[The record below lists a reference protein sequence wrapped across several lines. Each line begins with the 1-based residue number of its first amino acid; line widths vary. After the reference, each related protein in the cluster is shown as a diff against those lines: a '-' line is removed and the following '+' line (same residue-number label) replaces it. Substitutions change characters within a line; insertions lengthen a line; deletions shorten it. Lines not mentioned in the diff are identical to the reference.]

1 MKKSRISMG
10 VLALS
15 AAMAGLA
22 VSAVPEG
29 RHFLLEGESPPGT
42 VRFVSHQT
50 IELSDAAAKTTWVTV
65 TRTGDFSDPRYG
77 AFSIT
82 PTMLSQMVSNFDK
95 RVTGQDIYID
105 VAHKHSDGAAA
116 KVVKLEVQDNRL
128 RALVEWTPFG
138 VAAVRDR
145 GFTYLSAEFHEAW
158 TDNEK
163 GAAHGC
169 VLLGAGLTIRPVIK
183 HLDPVQLSTTDNS
196 DRDYRLLLSP
206 TLIKQLTETEMKKYL
221 EQLLAR
227 LILLG
232 FTDANAKPLLDLA
245 EKQLTSVLAEESKCL
260 AVLDSLCLTADAAMK
275 QIKAAGG
282 TGNFTITL
290 ASPGGENPEQIV
302 ERLLAQRETAA
313 ITTATTLAAK
323 LKLLSDTIA
332 DGDKTLTPEGVKKF
346 ADDYAPMVT
355 AASTD
360 DQVKHL
366 ASLAVKQ
373 AKALSAAHKLVGL
386 GYNPASGN
394 VHITVETGN
403 SIKSLQATVDQR
415 LGLTNEKDPI
425 RFERTGGTL
434 LAANKD
440 FAEKVLAEFDR
451 ANGEVLFRE
460 NELHKSLAAGVGS
473 VSDVA
478 VPKIAERT
486 VLREALYGLMSLGLV
501 NVGTAAFANVITI
514 PYSYRDTTAAGVDG
528 LRRYEGQ
535 AIRKG
540 GIIQTEE
547 ETRPIPQK
555 LAFQLSSEMRML
567 LGASVIDFEPVAENM
582 RNMVRIVGE
591 DVEAINLNELAT
603 SADEF
608 AAVAVVAENRGA
620 DVDGTKRIFA
630 LASFP
635 VIRPRKVY
643 DLKGVQQGSTA
654 NPIVVTLNSVV
665 REEYILPAD
674 GTALAAGTYYVMDY
688 NLGELQFVNQAGVA
702 VTPTNA
708 WPLTVSYSYST
719 NVSKFD
725 TDLGSDAV
733 DVKWD
738 KLLFAIG
745 GRKAVIEDDRFYTP
759 NMILMSGNVN
769 NALSQAK
776 TFQAN
781 SARVATGLASDGSVG
796 FVKDMPVWRPRA
808 PRSAF
813 GDTRILVGE
822 RGTTRFRMVKPW
834 AVNPL
839 EQARNSAG
847 AFIDAQ
853 ETFGTQWV
861 GSHTPTQL
869 KGSKTST
876 ILYSAT
882 GRVSRA

>member
-1 MKKSRISMG
+1 MG
-10 VLALS
+10 VMLAVT
-15 AAMAGLA
+15 AMAA
-22 VSAVPEG
+22 ASASAVPQG
-29 RHFLLEGESPPGT
+29 RHFLLEDEATPGV
-42 VRFVSHQT
+42 VRFLTQA
-50 IELSDAAAKTTWVTV
+50 IELAEGEKQTWITV
-65 TRTGDFSDPRYG
+65 TRTGDFTDPRYDK
-77 AFSIT
+77 FSIT
-82 PTMLSQMVSNFDK
+82 PLMLSQMVSNFDK
-95 RVTGQDIYID
+95 RVVGQDLYID

-116 KVVKLEVQDNRL
+116 KVLQLKVEGGKL

-138 VAAVRDR
+138 IDAVKKR
-145 GFTYLSAEFHEAW
+145 GFTYLSAEFHENW

-163 GAAHGC
+163 GVAHGC

-183 HLDPVQLSTTDNS
+183 NLDPVLLSTGDDDHANPVRVLIS
-196 DRDYRLLLSP
+196 PALL
-206 TLIKQLTETEMKKYL
+206 KQLTETDMNYL
-221 EQLLAR
+221 QMLLAR
-227 LILLG
+227 LIALG
-232 FTDANAKPLLDLA
+232 FTEATAKPLLDAA
-245 EKQLTSVLAEESKCL
+245 EKQLEAAKDDKAKCL
-260 AVLDSLCLTADAAMK
+260 ATVEAWAVAGDTAMK

-282 TGNFTITL
+282 DGKTVVIQLAAPETGDVAGEVAKQL
-290 ASPGGENPEQIV
+290 AA
-302 ERLLAQRETAA
+302 RDTAA
-313 ITTATTLAAK
+313 AATATTLATK
-323 LKLLSDTIA
+323 LKLLSDTIKE
-332 DGDKTLTPEGVKKF
+332 GDKTLTDEGVKKF
-346 ADDYAPMVT
+346 AEDYAPMVT
-355 AASTD
+355 ATTTD

-366 ASLAVKQ
+366 AALAVKQ
-373 AKALSAAHKLVGL
+373 AQKLSAAQKLVGL
-386 GYNPASGN
+386 GYNPASGS

-403 SIKSLQATVDQR
+403 SIKLLQETVDKR
-415 LGLTNEKDPI
+415 LGLTNEKDAA
-425 RFERTGGTL
+425 RFERTGGVL

-451 ANGEVLFRE
+451 ANGEMLFKE
-460 NELHKSLAAGVGS
+460 SELHKSLAAGVGS

-608 AAVAVVAENRGA
+608 AAVAVVTENRGA
-620 DVDGTKRIFA
+620 DVDGTKRVFP
-630 LASFP
+630 LANFP

-643 DLKGVQQGSTA
+643 DLKGVQQGSTV

-665 REEYILPAD
+665 RNEYILPAD

-688 NLGELQFVNQAGVA
+688 NLGELQFVTEAGVA
-702 VTPTNA
+702 MTPTNA

-738 KLLFAIG
+738 KLLFSIG
-745 GRKAVIEDDRFYTP
+745 GRKAVIEDDRYYTP

-796 FVKDMPVWRPRA
+796 FIKDMPVWRPRA

-834 AVNPL
+834 AVNPM
-839 EQARNSAG
+839 EQARNNAG

-869 KGSKTST
+869 KGSKTSV

-882 GRVSRA
+882 GRVARA